1 MGIKKAMGKKKVMGQ
16 ISDILEIGE
25 GMGFSLAVMS
35 F

>member
-1 MGIKKAMGKKKVMGQ
+1 MGKKKVVGQ
-16 ISDILEIGE
+16 ISDILEIEE